1 MIQLKNIRKIYPMGS
16 RDVIALNDVSLTI
29 NKGDFIALKG
39 PSGSGKSTLLNILGL
54 VDLPTEGNY
63 LLDGCLMDG
72 QNSKQRSESRRKYL
86 GFIFQNYNLIP
97 ELSIYENVEIP
108 LLISKYKKAERKDL
122 VESIVEEVGLKEYIK
137 HRPGELSGGQ
147 QQRVAIARALVK
159 QPPII
164 IADEPTANLDS
175 KTGREIIDM
184 MKMLNERY
192 GITFVFATHDDSILD
207 VMNTVAYLHDGSLL
221 RIERNRG

>member
-1 MIQLKNIRKIYPMGS
+1 MIELKSISKIYPMGI
-16 RDVIALNDVSLTI
+16 RNVVALDDVSLI
-29 NKGDFIALKG
+29 VEKGDFIALKG

-54 VDLPTEGNY
+54 VDVPTEGNY
-63 LLDGCLMDG
+63 LLDGNLMNG

-108 LLISKYKKAERKDL
+108 LLISKFKKADRKNL
-122 VESIVEEVGLKEYIK
+122 VEAIVEEVGLKDHIK
-137 HRPGELSGGQ
+137 HKPGELSGGQ

-159 QPPII
+159 KPPII

-175 KTGREIIDM
+175 KTGREIIDL
-184 MKMLNERY
+184 MKALNERH
-192 GITFVFATHDDSILD
+192 GITFVFATHDELILD
-207 VMNTVAYLHDGSLL
+207 AMKTVAYLQDGCIL
-221 RIERNRG
+221 RVEREGR